1 MSDPLIGPGA
11 GVPGLQTGSVAGT
24 EAVDGPRAGGAGW
37 RTLACLFATHAR
49 AEEARQALIDAGISA
64 SEIQVTSQD
73 TPATTTTTAPES
85 GGIWESLKRL
95 FTGEDL
101 ESYREG
107 VNRGQTLLTVRVRGE
122 AEADRVSTLLE
133 GYDPVDL
140 EEQETE
146 WRSHGWTGQHPAAA
160 SGPAVAYGAAGER
173 EDTLGTG
180 TAKPAAPAAATTASD
195 VAGRAAIAPERRA
208 GGEEVIPVVEEQ
220 LAVGKRETGRG
231 TVRVRS
237 YVVETPVEEDVRLRE
252 ERVQVERRPVSR
264 ELGAEAAAFQDRTVE
279 MTESREEAV
288 VQKTARVTEEVVVR
302 KDVGERTEHVSDT
315 VRRTEVE
322 VDDQATGPRATGE
335 TPLPRTDKPLK

>member
-24 EAVDGPRAGGAGW
+24 EAVDGPRTGGAAW
-37 RTLACLFATHAR
+37 RTLACLFATRAR
-49 AEEARQALIDAGISA
+49 AEEARQALIDAATPA
-64 SEIQVTSQD
+64 SEIRITSQD
-73 TPATTTTTAPES
+73 APATSSTTTES

-107 VNRGQTLLTVRVRGE
+107 VNRGQTLLTVRVHSE
-122 AEADRVSTLLE
+122 ADADRVGSILE

-140 EEQETE
+140 DEQETE
-146 WRSHGWTGQHPAAA
+146 WRSHGWTGPHPAAA
-160 SGPAVAYGAAGER
+160 SGTAVAYGTAGER
-173 EDTLGTG
+173 DDTLGTG
-180 TAKPAAPAAATTASD
+180 TAKPAAPSVATTASD
-195 VAGRAAIAPERRA
+195 LSGRAAVPPGRRA
-208 GGEEVIPVVEEQ
+208 EGEEVIPIVEEQ
-220 LAVGKRETGRG
+220 LAVGKRNTGRG
-231 TVRVRS
+231 SVRVRS

-264 ELGAEAAAFQDRTVE
+264 ELGADSAAFQDRTVE

-315 VRRTEVE
+315 VRHTEVE
-322 VDDQATGPRATGE
+322 VDDQTTSPRTAGE
-335 TPLPRTDKPLK
+335 APRPRTDKPLK